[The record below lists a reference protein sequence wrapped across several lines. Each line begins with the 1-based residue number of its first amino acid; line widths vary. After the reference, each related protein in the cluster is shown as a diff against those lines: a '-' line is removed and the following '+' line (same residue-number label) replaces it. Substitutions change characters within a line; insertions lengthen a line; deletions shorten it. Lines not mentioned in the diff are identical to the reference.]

1 MSDFTAVKLLK
12 ELTPLKDAPRVQKGQ
27 ILSIVDKTGLREI
40 EHQIRFLNDLD
51 TVVRLIPIESFEKP
65 ENRQKLIDAVDDAKK
80 DKIALEDELEEDYED
95 EDDIDDF
102 EID

>member
-1 MSDFTAVKLLK
+1 MSDFSAVTLLK
-12 ELTPLKDAPRVQKGQ
+12 ELAPLKDAPRVQKGQ
-27 ILSIVDKTGLREI
+27 ILSIVEKTKLMEI

-51 TVVRLIPIESFEKP
+51 TVVRLIPVESFEKP

-80 DKIALEDELEEDYED
+80 EKITLEEELEEEYED
-95 EDDIDDF
+95 DDDDEF